1 MQSDYEMAGIHHQRN
16 QQSAQMEEQQQ
27 HRFMVESNA
36 STSSPFYTINPNYHF
51 PQPHPL
57 LQQINNL
64 PITQQFFQYQHPHYR
79 SMLEQQQEEI
89 RLDHSQTA
97 ELVQGSFFP
106 VSEIRGQEDALIRGS
121 EPRQTCLAVWQN
133 QEDSAIK
140 QPFWKPEFSNG
151 NATERNK
158 QDEDQEMYR
167 SEEIHHQQH
176 IIKSLEEN
184 KPRVLFGELEAIYGD
199 DIHRIASESVL
210 TADDLPTNHNVSFPK
225 LALNDSNQGSGATTA
240 MAAEIDNIG
249 SESASV
255 GGREVEAVHKRK
267 RAKESGS
274 TTSMS
279 RFFKSLVKKL
289 AKQQEDLQRS
299 FMETIERLDQERKER
314 EQVWREGELAKLQK
328 EEAARAHERSLASIR
343 ESALVSCLEKLTG
356 QKINFQPFKIK
367 EEQNHSSLVKL
378 NNKQRWPQAEVEALI
393 QIRTNLESKFAT
405 TSKGLL
411 WEEVSNSMSLMGY
424 QRNARRCKE
433 KWENMHKCSVKRRKK
448 EITREQLNS
457 CTTTTVDFVNQ
468 GTHDKDENG
477 SKKEDME
484 E

>member
-1 MQSDYEMAGIHHQRN
+1 MAGRN
-16 QQSAQMEEQQQ
+16 QQSADVEEQ
-27 HRFMVESNA
+27 HRLMVENNA

-79 SMLEQQQEEI
+79 SMSMLEQQQEEI

-106 VSEIRGQEDALIRGS
+106 VSEIRGGQEDALIRGS
-121 EPRQTCLAVWQN
+121 ERYCTQPRQTCLAVWQN
-133 QEDSAIK
+133 QEDSAIIK
-140 QPFWKPEFSNG
+140 QPFWKPLSAEFSNG

-176 IIKSLEEN
+176 IIKSLEEEN

-210 TADDLPTNHNVSFPK
+210 TRNHNVSFPE
-225 LALNDSNQGSGATTA
+225 LAVNDSNQA
-240 MAAEIDNIG
+240 MAVEIDNNIG

-267 RAKESGS
+267 RARE
-274 TTSMS
+274 SMS

-289 AKQQEDLQRS
+289 GKQQEDLQRS

-314 EQVWREGELAKLQK
+314 EQVWRERELAKLQK
-328 EEAARAHERSLASIR
+328 EEAARAHERSLASSR

-356 QKINFQPFKIK
+356 QKINFQSFKIK
-367 EEQNHSSLVKL
+367 EEQNHSSLV
-378 NNKQRWPQAEVEALI
+378 NNNMKRWPQPEVEALI

-405 TSKGLL
+405 TPKGLL
-411 WEEVSNSMSLMGY
+411 WEEVSNSMSLMGF

-433 KWENMHKCSVKRRKK
+433 KWENMHKSSSLKRRK
-448 EITREQLNS
+448 EITREQLN
-457 CTTTTVDFVNQ
+457 TTTVDFVNQ
-468 GTHDKDENG
+468 RIHDKDENG

>member
-1 MQSDYEMAGIHHQRN
+1 MQSDYEMAGIHHERN
-16 QQSAQMEEQQQ
+16 QQSAQMEEQ
-27 HRFMVESNA
+27 HRFMVENNA

-79 SMLEQQQEEI
+79 SMSMLEQQQEEI

-106 VSEIRGQEDALIRGS
+106 VSEIRGGQEDALIRGS
-121 EPRQTCLAVWQN
+121 ERYCTQPRQTCLAVWQN
-133 QEDSAIK
+133 QEDSAIIK
-140 QPFWKPEFSNG
+140 QPFWKPVSAEFSNG

-167 SEEIHHQQH
+167 S
-176 IIKSLEEN
+176 EEN

-210 TADDLPTNHNVSFPK
+210 TTNHNVSFPE
-225 LALNDSNQGSGATTA
+225 LALNDSNQA
-240 MAAEIDNIG
+240 MAAEIDNNIG

-267 RAKESGS
+267 RARE
-274 TTSMS
+274 SMS

-328 EEAARAHERSLASIR
+328 EEAARAHERSLASSR

-356 QKINFQPFKIK
+356 QKINFQPFNIK
-367 EEQNHSSLVKL
+367 EEQNHSSLV
-378 NNKQRWPQAEVEALI
+378 NNNMKRWPQAEVEALI

-405 TSKGLL
+405 TPKGLL

-433 KWENMHKCSVKRRKK
+433 KWENMHKCSSVKRRK

-457 CTTTTVDFVNQ
+457 DFVNQ
-468 GTHDKDENG
+468 GIHDTDENG